1 MDIKNNGIYNNSFLG
16 VNKSND
22 KMTLTPNEENF
33 KKVVVPK
40 VHEFFSD
47 MVEKQVPENGLFR
60 KITLSFE
67 VPDTNN
73 IGVYS
78 IEYDHKN
85 PKVQRYLT
93 LGVHHKNSDRL
104 VSNII
109 LKGTKQE
116 ILDYIKSHENQ
127 TKTIEMSKELSD
139 KVDEFY
145 S

>member
-16 VNKSND
+16 VNKGND
-22 KMTLTPNEENF
+22 KMTLTPSEENF

-73 IGVYS
+73 VGVYS

-104 VSNII
+104 VSNIV
-109 LKGTKQE
+109 LKGTKQD
-116 ILDYIKSHENQ
+116 ILDYIKNSENQ
-127 TKTIEMSKELSD
+127 TKTIEMSRELSD